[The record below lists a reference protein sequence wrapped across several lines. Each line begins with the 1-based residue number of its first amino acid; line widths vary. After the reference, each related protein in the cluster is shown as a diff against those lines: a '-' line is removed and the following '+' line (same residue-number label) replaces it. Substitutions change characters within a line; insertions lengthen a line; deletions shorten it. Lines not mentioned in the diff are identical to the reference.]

1 MKRDRKKKKEEEEKN
16 FTQKIGCCYFPVILL
31 NGLSE
36 NIIYHN
42 KFTFTTLYNI

>member
-1 MKRDRKKKKEEEEKN
+1 MKKDRKKKKEEEEKN

-36 NIIYHN
+36 NIYHKN
-42 KFTFTTLYNI
+42 KKIGCYFF